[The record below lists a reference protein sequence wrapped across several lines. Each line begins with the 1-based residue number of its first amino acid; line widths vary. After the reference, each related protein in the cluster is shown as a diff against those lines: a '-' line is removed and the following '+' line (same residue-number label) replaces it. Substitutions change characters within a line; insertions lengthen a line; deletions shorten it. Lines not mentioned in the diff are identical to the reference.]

1 MNKPVKKDIIRFT
14 KVMRIIF
21 EVSEDDISCEGC
33 FEQVDRYVDMLRAG
47 EDPGAVLPK
56 VKAHLSIC
64 GGCEE
69 EFKALISIL
78 ESHLHSPPSG
88 SDVTPDS

>member
-1 MNKPVKKDIIRFT
+1 MNKPVRKDIIRFT
-14 KVMRIIF
+14 KVVRIIF
-21 EVSEDDISCEGC
+21 EVSDDDISCEGC

-47 EDPGAVLPK
+47 IDPGEVLPK
-56 VKAHLSIC
+56 VKAHLGIC

-78 ESHLHSPPSG
+78 EDHLNDSPSG
-88 SDVTPDS
+88 SDVTSDG